1 MTNKRP
7 FSKRECGSGMAEAA
21 LTLPVVL
28 LVAFMMIN
36 LAMAGYASVAASNA
50 ANYGARVG
58 SVAQSGAAGRAA
70 SAAQA
75 SVNQA
80 GVGKYI
86 VSAGGGGRPG
96 AQIVVN
102 VTWSVPNYFASMA
115 AFFGY
120 SFDSEIKG
128 TTRATFRQE
137 GW

>member
-1 MTNKRP
+1 MTNMRP
-7 FSKRECGSGMAEAA
+7 FSKRERGSGMAEAA

-80 GVGKYI
+80 GVGTYTI
-86 VSAGGGGRPG
+86 SAGGGGRPG

-102 VTWSVPNYFASMA
+102 VTWSVPNYFATMA
-115 AFFGY
+115 ALFGY

-128 TTRATFRQE
+128 TTRSTFRQE

>member
-1 MTNKRP
+1 MTNMRP
-7 FSKRECGSGMAEAA
+7 FSKRERGSGMAEAA

-80 GVGKYI
+80 GVGTYTI
-86 VSAGGGGRPG
+86 SAGGGGRPG

-128 TTRATFRQE
+128 TTRSTFRQE

>member
-1 MTNKRP
+1 MTHKRP
-7 FSKRECGSGMAEAA
+7 FSKPERGSGMAEAA

-70 SAAQA
+70 SATPA

-80 GVGKYI
+80 GVGTYT

-115 AFFGY
+115 AFFGH

-128 TTRATFRQE
+128 STRSTFRQE